1 MLATSHT
8 QIHSIFKILLLGII
22 FYFLEQKRGSKRLN
36 NLFGATRLL
45 NIDSTFIFVPSVLK
59 FRNICLLPNFFFW
72 ERTYDAIKLIFPSPG
87 SLTAISL
94 SLLLGLHLI
103 CLHSAPWDQI
113 QWFQHTFY
121 GATLCVW
128 LCALSTLWFLFFCL
142 LFGCSSNLL
151 GASITINAIN
161 KWVPTEV
168 SSPSPCLWANIL
180 FWSVVALKFPKPG
193 KANVWRNVGRQ

>member
-1 MLATSHT
+1 MFSWSSPELYLNIRSCWKKTKLTFNDYKYVWGIIMLATSHT

-59 FRNICLLPNFFFW
+59 FRNICLLPNLFFW

-128 LCALSTLWFLFFCL
+128 LCALSTLWFLFF
-142 LFGCSSNLL
+142 LF
-151 GASITINAIN
+151 AF
-161 KWVPTEV
+161 WMFFQPT
-168 SSPSPCLWANIL
+168 
-180 FWSVVALKFPKPG
+180 WS
-193 KANVWRNVGRQ
+193 